1 MPIQTDLSV
10 SPYFD
15 NFDSTKNYQQV
26 LFKPGVALQV
36 RELNTLQTTFQN
48 QIEKFGDN
56 IFSRGTIVSG
66 CNFKYLPNYPYVK
79 VVNVQNDGQP
89 ADVGAYVGL
98 YATAATSNLKAY
110 ILSSNSGFVSQ
121 APDLNT
127 LFVRYINSG
136 NSGAETAFSPSDS
149 LTLTD
154 ANNSIFQ
161 VNVPTGGTGLGL
173 ANTDS
178 VVFMSALTISGNSA
192 AFTAGNTVNDPVTG
206 ARAVITEVNATAIA
220 NTLLVK
226 VRPFA
231 NDMANSTITTSNNWT
246 FYSGNSVTIRTAA
259 NTLTAT
265 ATIASVIGSGATGFP
280 VTDAVGKIIT
290 VITSASGNGYFIA
303 PYATVKTANNSDT
316 ITSIIADPI

>member
-10 SPYFD
+10 APYFD

-56 IFSRGTIVSG
+56 IFTKGTIVSG

-121 APDLNT
+121 APESKVTNGVLMFET
-127 LFVRYINSG
+127 LVG
-136 NSGAETAFSPSDS
+136 
-149 LTLTD
+149 
-154 ANNSIFQ
+154 
-161 VNVPTGGTGLGL
+161 
-173 ANTDS
+173 
-178 VVFMSALTISGNSA
+178 
-192 AFTAGNTVNDPVTG
+192 
-206 ARAVITEVNATAIA
+206 
-220 NTLLVK
+220 VK
-226 VRPFA
+226 
-231 NDMANSTITTSNNWT
+231 
-246 FYSGNSVTIRTAA
+246 
-259 NTLTAT
+259 
-265 ATIASVIGSGATGFP
+265 FP
-280 VTDAVGKIIT
+280 A
-290 VITSASGNGYFIA
+290 
-303 PYATVKTANNSDT
+303 
-316 ITSIIADPI
+316 